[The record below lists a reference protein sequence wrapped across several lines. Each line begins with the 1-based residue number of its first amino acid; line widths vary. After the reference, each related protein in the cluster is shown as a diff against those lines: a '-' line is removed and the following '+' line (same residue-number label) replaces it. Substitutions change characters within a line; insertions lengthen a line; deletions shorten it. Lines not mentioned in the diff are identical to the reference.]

1 MVEAGPLEGPELYA
15 ANQAQ
20 IILFISQIKALV
32 SGLQRSTH
40 EDRYALRYPAASRVA
55 GGRAPAD

>member
-1 MVEAGPLEGPELYA
+1 MAEAGPLEGPELYA

-20 IILFISQIKALV
+20 IILFISQVKTLV

-40 EDRYALRYPAASRVA
+40 EDRYALRYPAASKVV
-55 GGRAPAD
+55 GGREPAN